1 MNDRDEDIHSAESN
15 NGQSSNN
22 DQQQQQQNTLNKQL
36 SLLKSLYCPNISKI
50 HYFSSCRNAD
60 KMDILSFLSD
70 SSSSSEQMMNAMVGN
85 EEFWSLFQELFH
97 LQSTFLTA
105 LLSNSSWKL
114 KSQISEVVRQ
124 YLKLLLSLLSPMA
137 VKYSDG
143 AVATSTS
150 SSSPTSTTASSSA
163 EEKES
168 YQKIQEIV
176 RLLMEKRSVVDNSGV
191 AMTAVYEEMIL
202 KMIQPTLS
210 GEMSILLNDFL

>member
-1 MNDRDEDIHSAESN
+1 MNDRDEDMHSAESN

-22 DQQQQQQNTLNKQL
+22 DLQQQQQNTLNKQL
-36 SLLKSLYCPNISKI
+36 SLLKSLYSPNISKI

-143 AVATSTS
+143 SIATS

-168 YQKIQEIV
+168 YQKIQELV